1 MMETGT
7 STLANGAPLWGNLKT
22 SIDGVS
28 AFEECLMLEQDD
40 PRRLAWALEG
50 TRLGLWDWDMVSGQ
64 TIFNERW
71 AEIIGYRLE
80 ELEPTTIDTWIAY
93 SHPDD
98 LEVSNAGISACITG
112 EAEFYDAKVRMRH
125 RDGHWVW
132 VRDRGR
138 IVERADDGTPLR
150 MVGTHQD
157 VTEDVEQQLRL
168 EEARSVFENSLEG
181 IVILDENEL
190 ILSANPAFTAITHWP
205 LDQIIGVSFDDIRT
219 HSSDPSETEHL
230 RGLARSEEGLRI
242 QRDFLRPD
250 GTHIPMLLSINRVLG
265 QKGEITRFVAQL
277 SDLRDRIR
285 VEQDR
290 LDRAMSTDQA
300 TGLPNRHSL
309 LTQLD
314 RRMGTLQATNSSRA
328 LLLLSF
334 DLFQE
339 IHDAFGHEAM
349 ELVATITAD
358 RLRAHLLASDLLA
371 RPSRET
377 FAVVMGE
384 FLSREDVR
392 QKAQGLL
399 SAVQE
404 PCQVPSAGNLY
415 LTGNIGI
422 VFIPEDVE
430 SADQALQQAAA
441 ALSVARTHGPG
452 YIEFHDQGFVL
463 ESQERVIRSAQLR
476 EGWAEAQFR
485 LEYQPLYDIGS
496 GALVGVEALMRWS
509 SPELGAVS
517 PGEFIPLAESSGLI
531 VDMGNWAI
539 AEACRQ
545 GSHWGSQGLDL
556 SVSVNVS
563 AHNLMAEGF
572 LDTIA
577 QALRETHFK
586 ADRLILELTESTL
599 INASGQVI
607 ELLAQLESM
616 GIRIAID
623 DFGTGYSSFA
633 YLRQFPLDRLK
644 IDKSFVDDIEEDS
657 NARSI
662 VAAIIDLG
670 HHLNLQVLAEGVET
684 PGQLEA
690 LQELG
695 CDLYQGFLSS
705 PAIAPD
711 AVKELALQL

>member
-1 MMETGT
+1 
-7 STLANGAPLWGNLKT
+7 
-22 SIDGVS
+22 
-28 AFEECLMLEQDD
+28 
-40 PRRLAWALEG
+40 
-50 TRLGLWDWDMVSGQ
+50 
-64 TIFNERW
+64 
-71 AEIIGYRLE
+71 
-80 ELEPTTIDTWIAY
+80 
-93 SHPDD
+93 
-98 LEVSNAGISACITG
+98 
-112 EAEFYDAKVRMRH
+112 
-125 RDGHWVW
+125 
-132 VRDRGR
+132 
-138 IVERADDGTPLR
+138 
-150 MVGTHQD
+150 
-157 VTEDVEQQLRL
+157 
-168 EEARSVFENSLEG
+168 
-181 IVILDENEL
+181 
-190 ILSANPAFTAITHWP
+190 
-205 LDQIIGVSFDDIRT
+205 
-219 HSSDPSETEHL
+219 
-230 RGLARSEEGLRI
+230 
-242 QRDFLRPD
+242 
-250 GTHIPMLLSINRVLG
+250 
-265 QKGEITRFVAQL
+265 
-277 SDLRDRIR
+277 
-285 VEQDR
+285 
-290 LDRAMSTDQA
+290 
-300 TGLPNRHSL
+300 
-309 LTQLD
+309 
-314 RRMGTLQATNSSRA
+314 
-328 LLLLSF
+328 
-334 DLFQE
+334 
-339 IHDAFGHEAM
+339 
-349 ELVATITAD
+349 
-358 RLRAHLLASDLLA
+358 
-371 RPSRET
+371 
-377 FAVVMGE
+377 
-384 FLSREDVR
+384 VR
-392 QKAQGLL
+392 QKAQALL
-399 SAVQE
+399 SAVKE

-496 GALVGVEALMRWS
+496 GALMGVEALMRWS

-711 AVKELALQL
+711 AVKELALQF